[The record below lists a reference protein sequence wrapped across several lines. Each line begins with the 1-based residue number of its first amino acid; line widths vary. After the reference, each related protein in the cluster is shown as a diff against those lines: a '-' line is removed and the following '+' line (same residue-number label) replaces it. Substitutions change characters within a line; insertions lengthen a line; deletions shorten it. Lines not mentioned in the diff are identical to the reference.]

1 MMVRWSHDEWE
12 EGSHNFIRCV
22 DKDSK
27 TESTGSMPALEEHSL
42 SGEEDKLEY
51 VLESKDK

>member
-27 TESTGSMPALEEHSL
+27 TESSMPALKEHSL

-51 VLESKDK
+51 VLESKYE

>member
-27 TESTGSMPALEEHSL
+27 TESSMPELKEHSL

-51 VLESKDK
+51 VLESKYK